1 MTTFLKTLVVAAS
14 LLAGVSATST
24 AFAKPGFSSDSCV
37 GSSLNQ
43 HGVWDCR

>member
-1 MTTFLKTLVVAAS
+1 MTTFFKALVVAAAMF
-14 LLAGVSATST
+14 AGVSATT
-24 AFAKPGFSSDSCV
+24 AAFAQPGFSRDACS

>member
-1 MTTFLKTLVVAAS
+1 MTTFLKTFIVAAA
-14 LLAGVSATST
+14 LLTGVSATT
-24 AFAKPGFSSDSCV
+24 AAFAQPGFSRDSCS

>member
-1 MTTFLKTLVVAAS
+1 MTTFLKTLVVAAA
-14 LLAGVSATST
+14 LFTGVSATTT
-24 AFAKPGFSSDSCV
+24 AFAQPGFSRDSCS